1 MLSTGDAGRFIRQ
14 TTSMPLPEGAAGG
27 GACSRRTS
35 VNPNRYGMP
44 PLEVLARSCVISKYS
59 TSGRANISVTKAA
72 VALVAMP

>member
-1 MLSTGDAGRFIRQ
+1 
-14 TTSMPLPEGAAGG
+14 
-27 GACSRRTS
+27 
-35 VNPNRYGMP
+35 MP